1 MNAKMHVDNHHIEH
15 WPKGRS
21 GDPELEAKLI
31 AVFKE
36 CFLLWCGRHKKHGR
50 NNISKF
56 GEFGC
61 LVRASDKLEWLTT
74 LLFHGQGGE
83 AEDETVGD
91 SWMDLVN
98 YSAMALLCRRGLWPE
113 GEDSHGE

>member
-56 GEFGC
+56 GELGC